1 MDFFY
6 FYKKNKLTSFLKN
19 KINERIQSNSL
30 RTLKPATDLIDFSS
44 NDYLGFAK
52 SDELK
57 KLIASYLSKSHGYT
71 TGATGSR
78 LISGNS
84 LFVEELEIEIAKF
97 HKAESGLI
105 FNSGYDANIGLLS
118 AIAKRGDTIITD
130 ELIHAS
136 LIDGARL
143 SNANKYIFKHN
154 DLNSLE
160 DKLRNS
166 KGNIFI
172 ITESVFSMDGDL
184 APINEISTL
193 AKKHKAHL
201 IVDEAHASGVIE
213 KHGKGLVQKFGL
225 ENEVFARIHTFGK
238 ALGCHGAIVLGSADL
253 RTFLINFAR
262 SFIYTTALPFH
273 SLLSIK
279 MAYQLLKTTTNVNK
293 LQSNISFFK
302 SSAKANKIDFI
313 ESESAIQCL
322 VISGNKNCKEVAAK
336 IQANGFEVKA
346 ILSPTVPE
354 GKERLRICLQAQHTK
369 EQMLNLI
376 KSLTI
381 I

>member
-1 MDFFY
+1 MA
-6 FYKKNKLTSFLKN
+6 SFLKN

-30 RTLKPATDLIDFSS
+30 RTLKPATELIDFSS
-44 NDYLGFAK
+44 NDYLGFAN
-52 SDELK
+52 SEDLK
-57 KLIASYLSKSHGYT
+57 KLIESYLIQFPSYSIGS
-71 TGATGSR
+71 TGSR

-84 LFVEELEIEIAKF
+84 LFVEELEREIAQF
-97 HKAESGLI
+97 YKAETGLI

-118 AIAKRGDTIITD
+118 SIAQRGDTIITD

-154 DLNSLE
+154 DLNSLAE
-160 DKLRNS
+160 KLKNS

-172 ITESVFSMDGDL
+172 VTESVFSMDGDS
-184 APINEISTL
+184 APLVEISDL
-193 AKKHKAHL
+193 AKKYNAYL
-201 IVDEAHASGVIE
+201 IVDEAHATGIIGQYGE
-213 KHGKGLVQKFGL
+213 GLVQKLGL

-238 ALGCHGAIVLGSADL
+238 ALGCHGAIVLGSSDL

-279 MAYQLLKTTTNVNK
+279 MAYELLKSTSSIQK
-293 LQSNISFFK
+293 LQENIQLFK
-302 SSAKANKIDFI
+302 SSAKAKEIEFI
-313 ESESAIQCL
+313 ESESAIHCL
-322 VISGNKNCKEVAAK
+322 VFSGNDLCKAIAAK
-336 IQANGFEVKA
+336 IQTAGFEVKA

-354 GKERLRICLQAQHTK
+354 GKERLRICLHENHTK
-369 EQMLNLI
+369 EQIIQLI
-376 KSLTI
+376 ETLKNI
-381 I
+381 